1 MAKNGELFVL
11 DMGEPVKILDLAK
24 NMIRLSGTNNIQIVE
39 TGLRPGEKLYEEL
52 LIKTETLQKTENSL
66 IFIEKD
72 TPLEKAE
79 LFERLQELEK
89 ACETGN
95 DELVREVLKKA
106 VPTYKSPN
114 DINAKANA
122 AGDNLKYLHPIMTIL
137 QHSTKKVD

>member
-1 MAKNGELFVL
+1 M
-11 DMGEPVKILDLAK
+11 
-24 NMIRLSGTNNIQIVE
+24 NMYFIGLIRLWV
-39 TGLRPGEKLYEEL
+39 
-52 LIKTETLQKTENSL
+52 
-66 IFIEKD
+66 FIEID

-122 AGDNLKYLHPIMTIL
+122 VGDNLKYLHPIMTIL